1 MMRGRLVGG
10 VAAGMCAVTWLAAVN
25 VARADAFTQSLDAL
39 LNTTI
44 SAASKYE
51 QTTRDAPAAVTIL
64 TSEDIERYGWRTI
77 DEALQTVRGMYVS
90 NDRNYAYLGAR
101 GFGRPTDYNNRVLLL
116 VNGHTNN
123 DDFYNSAALGPTLG
137 LSLDAIERIEVV
149 RGPGAALYGTG
160 AVFAVIDVITKDAAA
175 IDGLRVSAEG
185 GSFGRKGLSGVYG
198 QELGRD
204 VTLAL
209 SGLWSDVAGQDLHYA
224 EYDDIE
230 TNGGVAEGLD
240 WDRVGGVQGSL
251 RVGDFSAQAMFTS
264 RKTGIPTGAFE
275 TTFNDPAASTLDE
288 QAFFEL
294 RYSGEPTAK
303 TGVMARGYVDYYHYI
318 GVYPVEDEPHFIE
331 TNDSRWGG
339 AELQLRWD
347 AREYARNIIGVEAQR
362 HLTVDY
368 DLSQGDTRY
377 TDAEYPFDLLSVYA
391 QSTYQPLANLSITA
405 GWRKDMYSASAD
417 SASPRVA
424 VIYKP
429 FASSAMKLLY
439 GEAFRVPTRFELFYE
454 DVDAFKR

>member
-1 MMRGRLVGG
+1 MWAGRGRNAGMQLQYGPQLRHARIGPVGKTTMCG
-10 VAAGMCAVTWLAAVN
+10 RPVGVVAAGMCALMWLAAVN
-25 VARADAFTQSLDAL
+25 SARADAFTQSLDAL

-44 SAASKYE
+44 NAASKYE
-51 QTTRDAPAAVTIL
+51 QTTRDAPASVTIL

-77 DEALQTVRGMYVS
+77 DKALQSVRGMYVS

-123 DDFYNSAALGPTLG
+123 DDFYNSAAVGPTLG
-137 LSLDAIERIEVV
+137 LNLDAIERIEVV

-175 IDGLRVSAEG
+175 IDGLRVSVEG

-198 QELGRD
+198 QELGHG

-209 SGLWSDVAGQDLHYA
+209 SGLWSDVAGQDLQYP

-230 TNGGVAEGLD
+230 TNGGIAEGLD

-275 TTFNDPAASTLDE
+275 TTFNDPAASTLRYG
-288 QAFFEL
+288 QEL
-294 RYSGEPTAK
+294 CM
-303 TGVMARGYVDYYHYI
+303 GVRRL
-318 GVYPVEDEPHFIE
+318 P
-331 TNDSRWGG
+331 R
-339 AELQLRWD
+339 
-347 AREYARNIIGVEAQR
+347 
-362 HLTVDY
+362 
-368 DLSQGDTRY
+368 
-377 TDAEYPFDLLSVYA
+377 
-391 QSTYQPLANLSITA
+391 LA
-405 GWRKDMYSASAD
+405 
-417 SASPRVA
+417 
-424 VIYKP
+424 
-429 FASSAMKLLY
+429 
-439 GEAFRVPTRFELFYE
+439 
-454 DVDAFKR
+454 